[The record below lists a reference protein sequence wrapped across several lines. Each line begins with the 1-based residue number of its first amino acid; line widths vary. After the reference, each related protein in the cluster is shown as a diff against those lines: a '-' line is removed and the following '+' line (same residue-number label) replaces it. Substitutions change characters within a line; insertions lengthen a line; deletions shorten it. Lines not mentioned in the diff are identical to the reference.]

1 LNIKFE
7 KLHGAGNDYIAID
20 GRGIDID
27 WGKLSYQ
34 MSKPHFG
41 VFSDGIVVL
50 KESEKANAMIKI
62 FNPDGSEA
70 EMSGNGVRLFSK
82 FVLDN
87 NLTDFDGEVFTVET
101 GGGVREVF
109 PVFDNG
115 EMISA
120 KIAMGKPKFLRDEI
134 PVSQDIFKDN
144 TDVNELVLDLE
155 KKINVSCVNI

>member
-27 WGKLSYQ
+27 WGELSYQ
-34 MSKPHFG
+34 MSRPHFG

-50 KESEKANAMIKI
+50 KDSEKADVRIKI

-87 NLTDFDGEVFTVET
+87 KLADFDGEALTVET

-109 PVFDNG
+109 PVFDKG

-120 KIAMGKPKFLRDEI
+120 KISNG
-134 PVSQDIFKDN
+134 Q
-144 TDVNELVLDLE
+144 T
-155 KKINVSCVNI
+155 

>member
-1 LNIKFE
+1 
-7 KLHGAGNDYIAID
+7 
-20 GRGIDID
+20 
-27 WGKLSYQ
+27 
-34 MSKPHFG
+34 
-41 VFSDGIVVL
+41 
-50 KESEKANAMIKI
+50 
-62 FNPDGSEA
+62 
-70 EMSGNGVRLFSK
+70 MSGNGVRLFSK

-134 PVSQDIFKDN
+134 PVK
-144 TDVNELVLDLE
+144 
-155 KKINVSCVNI
+155 